1 MSRKAPGQCF
11 HCGCM
16 EENACQLTRYIRCSW
31 VYVNPRRV
39 CSNRECVQK
48 EIDLLF
54 AEIEEKRRKVGE
66 ALCP

>member
-1 MSRKAPGQCF
+1 MTPKAQGKCF
-11 HCGCM
+11 HCGCT
-16 EENACQLTRYIRCSW
+16 EENPCQLSRYIRCSW

-54 AEIEEKRRKVGE
+54 AEIEKNKRAVE
-66 ALCP
+66 ESLCP